1 MDIEFRIKQL
11 EDFLLKDSPKFPL
24 SGNRLV
30 NEAAARNLLAQLR
43 ADVPESLAQAQQLLA
58 QRDGLLAQAK
68 QEGERLV
75 AAAHEEARH
84 LADEHRVMQEARQ
97 QAALLRQRAQEESLA
112 LRAEADEYVFNTLS
126 QLQQEL
132 ARLQRTVD
140 NGLQKLETDRE
151 RRLQG

>member
-11 EDFLLKDSPKFPL
+11 EDFLLKDSPKIPF
-24 SGNRLV
+24 SGNRAV
-30 NEAAARNLLAQLR
+30 NEADARSLLEQLRIAVPEELVQAQQFLAQREALLAQTR
-43 ADVPESLAQAQQLLA
+43 QES
-58 QRDGLLAQAK
+58 
-68 QEGERLV
+68 ERII
-75 AAAHEEARH
+75 AAAREEARQ
-84 LADEHRVMQEARQ
+84 LAEEHRVMQEARQ
-97 QAALLRQRAQEESLA
+97 QAMLVRQRAHQEA
-112 LRAEADEYVFNTLS
+112 TVLRADAEEYAFNTLS